1 MYKNTQSRSRFVPY
15 VFLLLTVSVSTL
27 LLAARIR
34 AAFDPA
40 DDPVEAH
47 AAERVLHGERQH
59 VDFHDVYT
67 GGLSYLDAA
76 SFKMFGTNL
85 LAPRIMLLLF
95 FTPAVAAIWYIAF
108 MMLGPPAAF
117 VVTLL
122 AAVWSVPLYPSPIA
136 SWYMLFFAIFTTAA
150 LFCYVETHHRRWI
163 FAAGVFAGIAILF
176 KVTGLYTVAGGMLFL
191 LFDEQSNQ
199 AADGKARV
207 SAFSVVVTALLLL
220 FCCVLGLL
228 VRGHPGSAEY
238 YHFVLPG
245 AVLSGLLIYREWQSR
260 HSPSVGRVRAL
271 AGRMLP
277 FLAGLF
283 IPVAAFLAPY
293 IAAGQVR
300 LLIQDV
306 FVAPLA
312 RVHSAYWAPINPSA
326 VLLSL
331 PVFGLVA
338 LDARLRGQKDRQIAM
353 AISCLGCVA
362 AIYLSLRFP
371 YFAGLTWLS
380 AAASIPLLSVVA
392 VVLLTR
398 TRSGD
403 KRTSRLLLL
412 VAMIAICSL
421 NQYPF
426 SAPIYFCYVA
436 PLLILAMAALVVIR
450 PHPGPHIV
458 APVAVFFLVFAVA
471 VLMPNQIY
479 SKGLTLHPDV
489 QKAFSIP
496 RASGVRGSIDV
507 VERYERVC
515 DEIAAHGGSVSIYAG
530 PDSSGLY
537 FLADRKNPTPILF
550 DFLAGEDDR
559 PDRILAN
566 VDRARVS
573 VVVINHAIHIP
584 SDPMSPELL
593 AALRSR
599 FPQSKTIDN
608 FEIRWK

>member
-1 MYKNTQSRSRFVPY
+1 MDKGTQSGSRFASY
-15 VFLLLTVSVSTL
+15 FLLLLTVSVSTL

-95 FTPAVAAIWYIAF
+95 FTPAVAAIWYIASI
-108 MMLGPPAAF
+108 MLGPAAASM
-117 VVTLL
+117 VTLL

-150 LFCYVETHHRRWI
+150 LFCYIETHHRRWI

-176 KVTGLYTVAGGMLFL
+176 KITGLYAVAGGMLFL

-199 AADGKARV
+199 ATDGKGRLSV
-207 SAFSVVVTALLLL
+207 FSAIVTGLLLL
-220 FCCVLGLL
+220 FCCALVLL
-228 VRGHPGSAEY
+228 VRAHPGPAAY

-245 AVLSGLLIYREWQSR
+245 VVLSTLLIYRDRQSR
-260 HSPSVGRVRAL
+260 HVPSISRVQAL

-277 FLAGLF
+277 FLAGLV
-283 IPVAAFLAPY
+283 IPVTAFLVPY
-293 IAAGQVR
+293 IVMGRVGS
-300 LLIQDV
+300 LIQDV
-306 FVAPLA
+306 FVAPFA
-312 RVHSAYWAPINPSA
+312 RVHSAYWAPINPIA

-331 PVFGLVA
+331 PVFGLMA
-338 LDARLRGQKDRQIAM
+338 LDAGIRKQKDRQIAM
-353 AISCLGCVA
+353 AISCLGCA
-362 AIYLSLRFP
+362 AALYLSLRFP
-371 YFAGLTWLS
+371 YFTGLTWLS

-392 VVLLTR
+392 VALLMR

-412 VAMIAICSL
+412 VAVIAMCSL

-436 PLLILAMAALVVIR
+436 PLLILAMSALTVIR
-450 PHPGPHIV
+450 PHSKPSIV
-458 APVAVFFLVFAVA
+458 APVAVFFLVFALA

-489 QKAFSIP
+489 QKAFSMP

-515 DEIAAHGGSVSIYAG
+515 DEIAAHGGSGSIYAG

-537 FLADRKNPTPILF
+537 FLTGRENPTPVLF
-550 DFLAGEDDR
+550 DFLAGDDDR
-559 PDRILAN
+559 PDRILA
-566 VDRARVS
+566 DIERARVG
-573 VVVINHAIHIP
+573 VVVINHAIRIP
-584 SDPMSPELL
+584 SGPMPPELL
-593 AALRSR
+593 NALRSR
-599 FPQSKTIDN
+599 FPESKTIDN